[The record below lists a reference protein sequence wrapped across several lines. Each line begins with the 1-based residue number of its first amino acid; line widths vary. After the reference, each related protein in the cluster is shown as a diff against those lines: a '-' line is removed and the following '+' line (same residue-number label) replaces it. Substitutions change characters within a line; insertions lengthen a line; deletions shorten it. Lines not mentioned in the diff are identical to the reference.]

1 MQISPLFFNIFEIDT
16 GKLIMATTR
25 NTILFAFLLLTS
37 SLKAQ
42 NTKYHLLIGTYTSPG
57 KSEGIY
63 VYEFDSQIG
72 SMTYKSKAIIESP
85 SYFALTKDRKFVYAL
100 TEGRGSK
107 ISSFAFDAKTGELKY
122 LNSQP
127 SGSNGPT
134 YISVDAK
141 GKYVFAANYGGGS
154 ITALPVEPDGQLG
167 ADIQD
172 IKHEGSSIARKK
184 PFVHSAVVSPDNKYV
199 LTADLGTDKIDI
211 YRFNAKSRPQ
221 ALSVS
226 AQPFVILDPGA
237 GPRHLTFH
245 PNKKFLYSV
254 TEINS
259 KVYAFKYK
267 KGHLSQIQSVS
278 MLPDGFT
285 GPGHGA
291 DIHVS
296 ADGKF
301 LYASTRSTLNEIAIY
316 SVNQKTG
323 MLSLISRQPSLG
335 RSSRTFEIDP
345 SGNWLLSTGQAS
357 NEIIVF
363 KRDQETGKLSPTGEK
378 LQIDKPSM
386 VKFVP
391 ID

>member
-1 MQISPLFFNIFEIDT
+1 MEFRKIISFCALLLVAP
-16 GKLIMATTR
+16 A
-25 NTILFAFLLLTS
+25 LFAQS
-37 SLKAQ
+37 E
-42 NTKYHLLIGTYTSPG
+42 KYHMLVGTYTSPG

-63 VYEFDSQIG
+63 VYEFDGQNG
-72 SMTYKSKAIIESP
+72 EMTFKSKVILESP
-85 SYFALTKDRKFVYAL
+85 SYFALTKDRKFVYSV
-100 TEGRGSK
+100 TEGKESK
-107 ISSFAFDAKTGELKY
+107 ISALAFDAKTGELKF

-154 ITALPVEPDGQLG
+154 VTALPVEANGTLG

-184 PFVHSAVVSPDNKYV
+184 PFVHSAIVSPDNKYV

-211 YRFNAKSRPQ
+211 YRFNAKNRPQ
-221 ALSVS
+221 ALLAA

-237 GPRHLTFH
+237 GPRHMTFH

-316 SVNQKTG
+316 SIDQKSG
-323 MLSLISRQPSLG
+323 MLSLKAKEPSFG
-335 RSSRTFEIDP
+335 KSSRTFDIDP
-345 SGNWLLSTGQAS
+345 SGNWLLSTGQVT

-363 KRDQETGKLSPTGEK
+363 KRDQETGKLTPTGQK
-378 LQIDKPSM
+378 LQIDKPSL
-386 VKFVP
+386 VRFVP

>member
-1 MQISPLFFNIFEIDT
+1 MSRTKIIVLFS
-16 GKLIMATTR
+16 L
-25 NTILFAFLLLTS
+25 LLLTS
-37 SLKAQ
+37 GSIAQ
-42 NTKYHLLIGTYTSPG
+42 TSKYHLLIGTYTSPG

-63 VYEFDSQIG
+63 VYEFDSQSG
-72 SMTYKSKAIIESP
+72 GMTYKSKAIIESP
-85 SYFALTKDRKFVYAL
+85 SYFTLTKDRKFVYAVS
-100 TEGRGSK
+100 EGASSK
-107 ISSFAFDAKTGELKY
+107 INSFAFDAKTGSLNY

-154 ITALPVEPDGQLG
+154 ITALPLNVDGTLG
-167 ADIQD
+167 TDIQD

-184 PFVHSAVVSPDNKYV
+184 PFVHSAIVSPENKYV
-199 LTADLGTDKIDI
+199 LTADLGTDKINI
-211 YRFNAKSRPQ
+211 YKFNAKNRPQ
-221 ALSVS
+221 ALS
-226 AQPFVILDPGA
+226 AGTQPYVTLDPGA

-259 KVYAFKYK
+259 KVYAFRYK
-267 KGHLSQIQSVS
+267 KGHLTQIQSVS
-278 MLPDGFT
+278 MLPEGFT

-301 LYASTRSTLNEIAIY
+301 LYASTRSTLNEIAIF
-316 SVNQKTG
+316 SIDQKTG
-323 MLSLISRQPSLG
+323 MLSLVERQPSLG
-335 RSSRTFEIDP
+335 RSSRTFDIDP
-345 SGNWLLSTGQAS
+345 SGNWLLSAGQAS
-357 NEIIVF
+357 NEITVF
-363 KRDQETGKLSPTGEK
+363 KRDQQTGKLSPTGQK
-378 LQIDKPSM
+378 LQIDKPSL
-386 VKFVP
+386 VKFIP

>member
-1 MQISPLFFNIFEIDT
+1 M
-16 GKLIMATTR
+16 
-25 NTILFAFLLLTS
+25 LLS
-37 SLKAQ
+37 SALLAQ
-42 NTKYHLLIGTYTSPG
+42 STKHLLLIGTYTSLG

-63 VYEFDSQIG
+63 VYEFDSQNG
-72 SMTYKSKAIIESP
+72 AMTYKSKVIIESP
-85 SYFALTKDRKFVYAL
+85 SYFALSKAGKFVYSV
-100 TEGRGSK
+100 TEGKESK
-107 ISSFAFDAKTGELKY
+107 ISALAFDSKTGNLKF

-154 ITALPVEPDGQLG
+154 ITALPVESDGTLG
-167 ADIQD
+167 PDIQD
-172 IKHEGSSIARKK
+172 IKHEGKSIVRKK
-184 PFVHSAVVSPDNKYV
+184 PFVHSAIVSPDNKYV

-211 YRFNAKSRPQ
+211 YRFRPKNRPLV
-221 ALSVS
+221 LSP
-226 AQPFVILDPGA
+226 ATEPFVILDPGA

-245 PNKKFLYSV
+245 PNKKFLYAV

-259 KVYAFKYK
+259 KVYAFRYK

-278 MLPDGFT
+278 MVPEGFT

-291 DIHVS
+291 DIHIS
-296 ADGKF
+296 GDGKF

-316 SVNQKTG
+316 SIDQKSG
-323 MLSLISRQPSLG
+323 RLSLIERQASLG

-345 SGNWLLSTGQAS
+345 TGNWLLSTSQAS
-357 NEIIVF
+357 NEVIVF
-363 KRDQETGKLSPTGEK
+363 KRDQESGKLTPTGQK
-378 LQIDKPSM
+378 LQIDKPSF
-386 VKFVP
+386 VRFVP